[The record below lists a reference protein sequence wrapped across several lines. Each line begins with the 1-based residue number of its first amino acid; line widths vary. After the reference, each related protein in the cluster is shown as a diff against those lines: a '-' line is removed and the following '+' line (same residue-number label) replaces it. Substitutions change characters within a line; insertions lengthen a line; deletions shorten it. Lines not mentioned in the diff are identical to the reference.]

1 MASIFTRIIRGEIP
15 CYKVAETERA
25 FAFLDIRP
33 LTLGHTLVV
42 PKHEVDS
49 LFELPEGDYHAV
61 MELVRYVAEAQKS
74 VLQCHRVG
82 LSVLGFEVPHA
93 HVHVVPLRS
102 EADLNFANP
111 KLQVEQ
117 REMNDIAARLR
128 AALPLE
134 LAAQD

>member
-15 CYKVAETERA
+15 CHKVAETERA

-33 LTLGHTLVV
+33 LTHGHTLVV
-42 PKHEVDS
+42 PKTEVDS
-49 LFELPEGDYHAV
+49 IYDLDDEDYRAV
-61 MELVRYVAEAQKS
+61 FDLVRAVAAAQKHEMN
-74 VLQCHRVG
+74 CNRVG

-111 KLQVEQ
+111 KLQL
-117 REMNDIAARLR
+117 DSD
-128 AALPLE
+128 E
-134 LAAQD
+134 LAAIAERLAAAVELEV